1 MESLPISVLSCYKP
15 TKNLSETK
23 QKLQKELAAL
33 KRKIVVLD
41 DDPTGIQTVS
51 GVSVFTDWSVESL
64 CEGLLSEDSL
74 FFVLTNSRSFIETE
88 TIRIHQEIARNLARA
103 SEETGRDYLVLSRG
117 DSTLRGHYPLETE
130 TLRQGLQRDFDG
142 EILIPFFL
150 EGGRYTINDIQ
161 YVKEK
166 DQLVPAGETE
176 FAQDK
181 TFGYS
186 NSNLAAWIEEKS
198 QKQYLASSVVSIGL
212 EELRNGE
219 IEKITKKLTSIT
231 GFNKII
237 VNALDYPDLEVF
249 TLALCR
255 ALSEGKHYLF
265 RCAASFVKVLGSN
278 PSRPLLCREELVGP
292 TPHGGILLVGSHVKK
307 TTVQL
312 AYLHKTNQDLQ
323 WVEFNQHLALETNG
337 LEKEQN
343 RVRSLVEGYLEKG
356 ENVVVHTR
364 RDRLDIPD
372 SSEQEQLLLATKI
385 SDSLV
390 GVIGDLT
397 VRPAFVIA
405 KGGITSSDV
414 GTKALRVRKASV
426 LGQIEKGIPVWK
438 TGEESKFPGLSYII
452 FPGNVGEENTLAR
465 IFDTLTKPASC

>member
-1 MESLPISVLSCYKP
+1 
-15 TKNLSETK
+15 
-23 QKLQKELAAL
+23 
-33 KRKIVVLD
+33 
-41 DDPTGIQTVS
+41 
-51 GVSVFTDWSVESL
+51 
-64 CEGLLSEDSL
+64 
-74 FFVLTNSRSFIETE
+74 
-88 TIRIHQEIARNLARA
+88 
-103 SEETGRDYLVLSRG
+103 
-117 DSTLRGHYPLETE
+117 
-130 TLRQGLQRDFDG
+130 
-142 EILIPFFL
+142 
-150 EGGRYTINDIQ
+150 
-161 YVKEK
+161 
-166 DQLVPAGETE
+166 
-176 FAQDK
+176 
-181 TFGYS
+181 
-186 NSNLAAWIEEKS
+186 
-198 QKQYLASSVVSIGL
+198 
-212 EELRNGE
+212 
-219 IEKITKKLTSIT
+219 
-231 GFNKII
+231 
-237 VNALDYPDLEVF
+237 
-249 TLALCR
+249 
-255 ALSEGKHYLF
+255 
-265 RCAASFVKVLGSN
+265 
-278 PSRPLLCREELVGP
+278 
-292 TPHGGILLVGSHVKK
+292 VKK